1 MRSQPTGRRVKA
13 AVFGLCGIAAIATTV
28 GLASTAGAAAGRPH
42 VSSTAASVPVVV
54 NCATHAQTRPG
65 TYILACGDGNGYVNG
80 LHWASWGSSAAFATG
95 SYVFN
100 TCTPSCAAGHFVS
113 LPALAALW
121 RAEPWTGH
129 AGQRYFTRL
138 TVILTGSTSYIA
150 GGKTYHLPATETFP
164 LSSFGG
170 A

>member
-1 MRSQPTGRRVKA
+1 MRSQPTRRRVKA

-42 VSSTAASVPVVV
+42 VSRTTASAPVVV

-100 TCTPSCAAGHFVS
+100 TCTPSCVAGHFVS
-113 LPALAALW
+113 RPALAALW

-138 TVILTGSTSYIA
+138 TVILTGSTSYTA

>member
-1 MRSQPTGRRVKA
+1 
-13 AVFGLCGIAAIATTV
+13 TT
-28 GLASTAGAAAGRPH
+28 ASG
-42 VSSTAASVPVVV
+42 PVLV

-80 LHWASWGSSAAFATG
+80 LHWASWGSSAALATG

-100 TCTPSCAAGHFVS
+100 PCPPNWVAGPFAS
-113 LPALAALW
+113 PPALAALW

-138 TVILTGSTSYIA
+138 TVILT
-150 GGKTYHLPATETFP
+150 
-164 LSSFGG
+164 
-170 A
+170 

>member
-1 MRSQPTGRRVKA
+1 MSMKGQPMRGRAKA
-13 AVFGLCGIAAIATTV
+13 AVLGLCGIAAIATTV

-42 VSSTAASVPVVV
+42 VSSTAASAPVVV

-100 TCTPSCAAGHFVS
+100 TCTPNCVAGHFVS
-113 LPALAALW
+113 LPALAA
-121 RAEPWTGH
+121 PWTGH

-138 TVILTGSTSYIA
+138 TVILTGSTSYTA
-150 GGKTYHLPATETFP
+150 GGKTYHLPATTTFP